1 MKHLK
6 HLLIASTVTA
16 LCACNNTKES
26 PVSLQWEMVKNGA
39 APGFYESSFTIT
51 NTSDKPLESDWEIYY
66 TQLAPLTVRTEKD
79 SPVAIKMINAG
90 YYQITPSESWKA
102 LAPGDSIKINYL
114 NQGIFTQTLFTP
126 KSPFFVTNNGTQISI
141 PLSIAP
147 FDRKEQWTVQG
158 RIAPSYPD
166 GEKVYAD
173 NQALET
179 TYKIQTYDMLPSLKE
194 VTPREGTSIISKDI
208 SLSVEDGF
216 ADEAKLLIQN
226 LKEMGYNVTDKG
238 QTVIALCHF
247 PQNMQAKNDEHY
259 RLDVKDNYITI
270 SGGTPLFSTGL
281 KPSSHYSKNRLFP
294 LNSKI

>member
-51 NTSDKPLESDWEIYY
+51 NTSTKPLESDWEIYY
-66 TQLAPLTVRTEKD
+66 TQLSPRQVKVNED
-79 SPVAIKMINAG
+79 SPVIIEMINAG
-90 YYQITPSESWKA
+90 YYKIAPSESWTP
-102 LAPGDSIKINYL
+102 LTPGDSIKISYL

-173 NQALET
+173 NQALERYKPT
-179 TYKIQTYDMLPSLKE
+179 TCCLP
-194 VTPREGTSIISKDI
+194 
-208 SLSVEDGF
+208 
-216 ADEAKLLIQN
+216 
-226 LKEMGYNVTDKG
+226 
-238 QTVIALCHF
+238 
-247 PQNMQAKNDEHY
+247 
-259 RLDVKDNYITI
+259 
-270 SGGTPLFSTGL
+270 
-281 KPSSHYSKNRLFP
+281 
-294 LNSKI
+294 